1 MLYSNI
7 RFYDIR
13 KEGHL
18 TMSCFGKS
26 KIEELIASNAKLA
39 ELLHLKKEEEEPEKK
54 NTAVYVF
61 AIIGAIAL
69 IAIIAFAVYR
79 YLNPAYVE
87 DGELEDEFEDY
98 GEDDFQDEETIEETE
113 TKDET
118 EVEAVEAA
126 EEE

>member
-1 MLYSNI
+1 MN
-7 RFYDIR
+7 
-13 KEGHL
+13 
-18 TMSCFGKS
+18 CFGKS

-39 ELLHLKKEEEEPEKK
+39 ELLHLKKEEEEEKK
-54 NTAVYVF
+54 NAAVYVF
-61 AIIGAIAL
+61 AILGAIAL

-98 GEDDFQDEETIEETE
+98 GEDDFQDEESSEET
-113 TKDET
+113 TADADAD
-118 EVEAVEAA
+118 VAEAA

>member
-7 RFYDIR
+7 RIYFEG

-18 TMSCFGKS
+18 TMSCCGRQ
-26 KIEELIASNAKLA
+26 KIEDLIASNAKLA
-39 ELLHLKKEEEEPEKK
+39 ELLHLKKEEEPEKK

-69 IAIIAFAVYR
+69 IAIIAVVVYR

-87 DGELEDEFEDY
+87 DGELDDEFEDY
-98 GEDDFQDEETIEETE
+98 GEDDFEDEEA
-113 TKDET
+113 
-118 EVEAVEAA
+118 VAEAVAEAA
-126 EEE
+126 VETTEE